1 MRVSSR
7 PQYMLLAT
15 LFAGASLLMSTDTGF
30 RARVPEHPTAPPPPP
45 AVVSSLKSAYG
56 HLPMY
61 FEPNDG
67 QFDPKVRYVARG
79 AGTTLALTGTDVL
92 MLLSRSQRP
101 HADPRGPEA
110 PLKTPEPR
118 DMERTMV
125 RMRLV
130 GARQP
135 AGWTAL
141 EKLPGISNYFIG
153 NDPSKWR
160 SNVLHSARVEARG
173 VYDGVDLVCHGTQGQ
188 FEYDLQVAP
197 GADPGQIQLA
207 WDGVESLKL
216 NGEGDLILATQ
227 LGNVVQKRPQV
238 YQEVDGMRVEI
249 GSRYVLEAGKR
260 VRFQWRAMTVDAHC

>member
-1 MRVSSR
+1 MIM
-7 PQYMLLAT
+7 QGL
-15 LFAGASLLMSTDTGF
+15 
-30 RARVPEHPTAPPPPP
+30 PPR
-45 AVVSSLKSAYG
+45 G
-56 HLPMY
+56 G

-67 QFDPKVRYVARG
+67 QFDPQVRYVARG

-118 DMERTMV
+118 DMEQTMV

-153 NDPSKWR
+153 NDPSKGR
-160 SNVLHSARVEARG
+160 DRVGICAGGRETSAISV
-173 VYDGVDLVCHGTQGQ
+173 
-188 FEYDLQVAP
+188 
-197 GADPGQIQLA
+197 
-207 WDGVESLKL
+207 
-216 NGEGDLILATQ
+216 GEL
-227 LGNVVQKRPQV
+227 
-238 YQEVDGMRVEI
+238 
-249 GSRYVLEAGKR
+249 
-260 VRFQWRAMTVDAHC
+260 